1 MPGRLYLRSLVAVM
15 ALVGAACTPPAPP
28 ISLQDGTVRVQ
39 NQSAEEWRNVRIVV
53 NHHFGGGAASLPPD
67 GVLNAPL
74 SRMQT
79 GLGQK
84 FDRARQSVFRV
95 EVTATTA
102 GGEPVRL
109 LWPEDAD
116 DPRK

>member
-1 MPGRLYLRSLVAVM
+1 MPGRSYLRSLVAVTV
-15 ALVGAACTPPAPP
+15 LVGAACKPPNPP
-28 ISLQDGTVRVQ
+28 ISLQEGTLTVQ

-53 NHHFGGGAASLPPD
+53 NHHFGGGAASLPPG

-116 DPRK
+116 DPQK